1 MKFIKK
7 IITFI
12 KLFFQRRKLRKQNKK
27 TTYGAS
33 FINPNATVI
42 NVGDKTSVLDVDLV
56 DDNASKK
63 DKKKVRQY
71 TKLLVTSLTVMACIW
86 ISMSYL
92 LSTVALI
99 MYGNAEPLSSLS
111 EKVCEVIIGVVIA
124 YAFKSYLESYSSA
137 KHDLDVMRLESTNES
152 PTETI
157 NNEEPVG

>member
-12 KLFFQRRKLRKQNKK
+12 RIFYQKRKLRKQNKK
-27 TTYGAS
+27 QSMGSS

-42 NVGDKTSVLDVDLV
+42 NVGGETSVLDVDLV
-56 DDNASKK
+56 DDNVNDK

-71 TKLLVTSLTVMACIW
+71 TKSLVTALTVMACVW
-86 ISMSYL
+86 ISSSYIL
-92 LSTVALI
+92 ATIALV

-137 KHDLDVMRLESTNES
+137 KHDLDVMKLETTMESINE
-152 PTETI
+152 
-157 NNEEPVG
+157 NNNDKPVG

>member
-12 KLFFQRRKLRKQNKK
+12 KIFYQKRKLRKQNKK
-27 TTYGAS
+27 QPMKSS

-42 NVGDKTSVLDVDLV
+42 NVGGETSVLDVDLV
-56 DDNASKK
+56 DDNVNDK

-71 TKLLVTSLTVMACIW
+71 TKSLVTALTVMACVW
-86 ISMSYL
+86 ISSSYIL
-92 LSTVALI
+92 ATIALI

-137 KHDLDVMRLESTNES
+137 KHDLDVMKLETIMESTSEN
-152 PTETI
+152 I
-157 NNEEPVG
+157 NDEAVG

>member
-12 KLFFQRRKLRKQNKK
+12 KLFFQKRKLRKQNKK
-27 TTYGAS
+27 QPMGAS

-42 NVGDKTSVLDVDLV
+42 NVDGETSVLDVDLV
-56 DDNASKK
+56 DDNINDK

-71 TKLLVTSLTVMACIW
+71 TKSLVTALTVMACVW
-86 ISMSYL
+86 ISSSYIL
-92 LSTVALI
+92 ATIALV

-137 KHDLDVMRLESTNES
+137 KHDLDVMKLETTMESINE
-152 PTETI
+152 
-157 NNEEPVG
+157 NNNNEPVG

>member
-12 KLFFQRRKLRKQNKK
+12 KIFYQKRKLRKQNKK
-27 TTYGAS
+27 QPMRSS
-33 FINPNATVI
+33 FINPSATVI
-42 NVGDKTSVLDVDLV
+42 NVDGETSVLDVDLV
-56 DDNASKK
+56 DDNVNDK

-71 TKLLVTSLTVMACIW
+71 TKSLVTALTVMACVW
-86 ISMSYL
+86 ISSSYIL
-92 LSTVALI
+92 ATIALV

-137 KHDLDVMRLESTNES
+137 KHDLDVMKLETTMEPTNEN
-152 PTETI
+152 I
-157 NNEEPVG
+157 NDEQSVG

>member
-12 KLFFQRRKLRKQNKK
+12 KIFYQKRKLRKQNKK
-27 TTYGAS
+27 QPMKSS

-42 NVGDKTSVLDVDLV
+42 NVGGETSVLDVDLV
-56 DDNASKK
+56 DDNVNDK

-71 TKLLVTSLTVMACIW
+71 TKSLVTALTVMACVW
-86 ISMSYL
+86 ISSSYIL
-92 LSTVALI
+92 ATIALI

-137 KHDLDVMRLESTNES
+137 KHDLDVMKLETIMESTSEN
-152 PTETI
+152 I
-157 NNEEPVG
+157 NDEPVG

>member
-12 KLFFQRRKLRKQNKK
+12 RIFYQKRKLRKQNKK
-27 TTYGAS
+27 QSMGSS

-42 NVGDKTSVLDVDLV
+42 NVGGETSVLDVDLV
-56 DDNASKK
+56 DDNVNDK

-71 TKLLVTSLTVMACIW
+71 TKSLVTALTVMACVW
-86 ISMSYL
+86 ISSSYIL
-92 LSTVALI
+92 ATIALV

-137 KHDLDVMRLESTNES
+137 KHDLDVMKLETTMESINE
-152 PTETI
+152 
-157 NNEEPVG
+157 NNNDEPVG

>member
-12 KLFFQRRKLRKQNKK
+12 KIFFQKRKLRKQNRKQPMG
-27 TTYGAS
+27 TS

-42 NVGDKTSVLDVDLV
+42 NVGGETSVLDVDLV
-56 DDNASKK
+56 DDNVNDK

-71 TKLLVTSLTVMACIW
+71 TKSLVTALTIMACVW
-86 ISMSYL
+86 ISSSYIL
-92 LSTVALI
+92 ATIALV

-137 KHDLDVMRLESTNES
+137 KHDLDVMKLETTMESTNEN
-152 PTETI
+152 I
-157 NNEEPVG
+157 GDEPVG